1 MIQDVEVYGGGK
13 RISVNIVMLER
24 NIMDFDRGSV
34 CLRYVVVIM
43 EDVDYFLGKILYKDM
58 KGIRFVYR
66 KRYYI

>member
-1 MIQDVEVYGGGK
+1 
-13 RISVNIVMLER
+13 MLER

-66 KRYYI
+66 KRYYM

>member
-1 MIQDVEVYGGGK
+1 
-13 RISVNIVMLER
+13 
-24 NIMDFDRGSV
+24 MDFDRGSV

-66 KRYYI
+66 KRYLIFVIFDRKIGLFWIWNKYMDFNF

>member
-58 KGIRFVYR
+58 KGIRFVL
-66 KRYYI
+66 